1 MRLKSELY
9 SNKQKDILNKIINI
23 LDLDENNSITL
34 YELDNNENKKQQIMD
49 LSPDVKKYFTCSR
62 VIGVNNPDKCK
73 RPYFS
78 IIKFVSKNTYDI
90 INTPHWIKIDDKSIK
105 TVKYIFMLKS
115 T

>member
-9 SNKQKDILNKIINI
+9 SNEQKNILNKIINI
-23 LDLDENNSITL
+23 LDLDENNSIIL
-34 YELDNNENKKQQIMD
+34 YDLDNDENKKQKIME
-49 LSPDVKKYFTCSR
+49 LLPDVKKYFTCSR

-78 IIKFVSKNTYDI
+78 IIKFVSKNIYNI
-90 INTPHWIKIDDKSIK
+90 INTPHRIKIEDKSIK
-105 TVKYIFMLKS
+105 TVKYIFMLKP